1 MIKSFRGK
9 TPKIHE
15 TAFISEEAYIIG
27 DVEIGKCSG
36 IWPGT
41 IIRGDSAKIIIGENT
56 QIEDNCTVHSGV
68 PMLIGDN
75 VLIGH
80 NVVVHCARIG
90 NNVLIGNN
98 ATLLDNAE
106 IGSYCIVGANALVN
120 MDMKVPDRTFAFGV
134 PAKIAGEVPEE
145 RTEIIGLAL
154 LLNAMLA
161 KEYKEHGL

>member
-1 MIKSFRGK
+1 VIKSFRGK

-15 TAFISEEAYIIG
+15 TAFISEEAYIVG
-27 DVEIGKCSG
+27 DVEIGEGAG

-41 IIRGDSAKIIIGENT
+41 VIRGDSAKITIGRNT

-68 PMLIGDN
+68 PMTIGEN

-80 NVVVHCARIG
+80 NVVVHCASIG
-90 NNVLIGNN
+90 DNVLVGNN

-106 IGSYCIVGANALVN
+106 IGSYCVVGANALVN
-120 MDMKVPDRTFAFGV
+120 MDMKVPDRAYAYGV
-134 PAKIAGEVPEE
+134 PAKIKGEVPQE
-145 RTEIIGLAL
+145 RTDIITLAL
-154 LLNAMLA
+154 LFNMVMA